1 MVLHAHA
8 LCAASIA
15 LRRKDRRFET
25 PQLHLFY
32 STISDIFEIER
43 KTADSHVFPS
53 PQSTLGDFFLQVTFQ
68 EKEVESGILPGVCVS
83 GYFDRGRRNVSL
95 KPFRVPH
102 VPCSRRSLIRACVP
116 FLSFPFLFLP
126 KRGVIHDVVF
136 FGHFGS

>member
-1 MVLHAHA
+1 MLMRYA
-8 LCAASIA
+8 LLVSLSGAKIA
-15 LRRKDRRFET
+15 GLRPLNYTF
-25 PQLHLFY
+25 FY

-43 KTADSHVFPS
+43 KTADTHFFPS
-53 PQSTLGDFFLQVTFQ
+53 PHSGDFFLQPPSHVSRI
-68 EKEVESGILPGVCVS
+68 KEVQSGILPGVCVS

-95 KPFRVPH
+95 KSFRVPH
-102 VPCSRRSLIRACVP
+102 VPCSRRSLSRACVP